1 MNSHDTETL
10 IYTLNQQKVLSIIPH
25 VSGTLSVLASL
36 TILVIIWNDRKI
48 KLKRVYHR
56 LLGAMSIMDVMV
68 SFNQALS
75 SLVVPR
81 GTPGVYNALG
91 TVGTCAASGFVN
103 QFNASL
109 VAYGAFLAVYFI
121 LIIVFRMKESF
132 IARRI
137 EPFVHLFAYGY
148 PFILGV
154 TGLVRGY
161 FKPLNISVGWC
172 NINGN
177 ADGIELFQLL
187 AILAVALPSAI
198 VLIISMVIVYVK
210 VRMLERRIVHRYF
223 RGANDSFRQSKDV
236 GSQAALYIGSSFL
249 VYTWQ
254 FIVIVSKKDHTMENQ
269 SYYFGLAVMIKIF
282 LPLQGLFSLLIYIR
296 PRYNALRMKHPE
308 AEPSSLLRFI
318 IQPRQYSIPLT
329 TPVRPIAA
337 PVVMRAQLTHAATN
351 IVFVDELVTAAN
363 TVERGNEEVL
373 KDDFAPELDRSSTI
387 EPDGDMEGTV
397 LDENSSNEW
406 SREPF
411 HESAT
416 TAPKIACKSQRQL
429 PVDENRRATPGTIVV
444 LPMPC
449 NDTLERHPLLGVEYA
464 ASQRSFHWT
473 RTCRNWQVVSHPS
486 CQRT

>member
-1 MNSHDTETL
+1 
-10 IYTLNQQKVLSIIPH
+10 
-25 VSGTLSVLASL
+25 
-36 TILVIIWNDRKI
+36 
-48 KLKRVYHR
+48 
-56 LLGAMSIMDVMV
+56 
-68 SFNQALS
+68 
-75 SLVVPR
+75 
-81 GTPGVYNALG
+81 
-91 TVGTCAASGFVN
+91 
-103 QFNASL
+103 
-109 VAYGAFLAVYFI
+109 
-121 LIIVFRMKESF
+121 
-132 IARRI
+132 
-137 EPFVHLFAYGY
+137 
-148 PFILGV
+148 
-154 TGLVRGY
+154 
-161 FKPLNISVGWC
+161 
-172 NINGN
+172 
-177 ADGIELFQLL
+177 
-187 AILAVALPSAI
+187 
-198 VLIISMVIVYVK
+198 
-210 VRMLERRIVHRYF
+210 
-223 RGANDSFRQSKDV
+223 
-236 GSQAALYIGSSFL
+236 
-249 VYTWQ
+249 
-254 FIVIVSKKDHTMENQ
+254 
-269 SYYFGLAVMIKIF
+269 
-282 LPLQGLFSLLIYIR
+282 
-296 PRYNALRMKHPE
+296 MKHPE

-373 KDDFAPELDRSSTI
+373 KDDFAPELDRSSTSLLNTVERGNEEVLKDDFAPELDRSSTI

-444 LPMPC
+444 LQMPC

>member
-1 MNSHDTETL
+1 M
-10 IYTLNQQKVLSIIPH
+10 SIIPH

-172 NINGN
+172 NINGD

-373 KDDFAPELDRSSTI
+373 KDDFAPELDRSSTSLLNTVERGNEEVLKDDFAPELDRSSTI

-429 PVDENRRATPGTIVV
+429 PVDDSTPEQKSDPGDHCCPPDAV
-444 LPMPC
+444 
-449 NDTLERHPLLGVEYA
+449 
-464 ASQRSFHWT
+464 
-473 RTCRNWQVVSHPS
+473 
-486 CQRT
+486 